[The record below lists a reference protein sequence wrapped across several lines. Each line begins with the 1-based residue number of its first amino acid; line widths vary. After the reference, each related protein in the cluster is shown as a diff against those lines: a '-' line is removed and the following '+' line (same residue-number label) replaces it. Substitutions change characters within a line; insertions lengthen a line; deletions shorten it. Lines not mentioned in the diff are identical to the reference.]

1 LDISKV
7 RKKLKAL
14 NAEEEKKQA
23 SAVKEDASHPV
34 DVKEPEAVQEPVPE
48 AIEDPVTGPSGE
60 DPLPIEEEI
69 IPVAEIELIAFS
81 VSNEEFAMKLS
92 EMKEIIRAPI
102 LTPVPR
108 SPLYLEGATFLR
120 GRILPIIN
128 LKERL
133 SLKETDEGRKK
144 IIVMFTSK
152 EPVGLIA
159 SRIIDVIRIPETD
172 LLPPPSTL
180 SAREKSFI
188 GGVVKIG
195 ERFISVLTIDKIAE
209 MEINQGKEINDQ

>member
-1 LDISKV
+1 MDIAKV

-14 NAEEEKKQA
+14 NAEEEKKQTPA
-23 SAVKEDASHPV
+23 VEEEATHPADAKEAETAQKPVQEAVKDT
-34 DVKEPEAVQEPVPE
+34 
-48 AIEDPVTGPSGE
+48 VTGPSGE
-60 DPLPIEEEI
+60 DSLPSEEEI
-69 IPVAEIELIAFS
+69 TPVAEIELIAFS
-81 VSNEEFAMKLS
+81 VSDEEFAMRLS
-92 EMKEIIRAPI
+92 EMKEIIRSPI
-102 LTPVPR
+102 LTSVPR
-108 SPLYLEGATFLR
+108 SPLYLEGVTFLR

-133 SLKETDEGRKK
+133 SLKKTDEGRKK
-144 IIVMFTSK
+144 IIIMFTSK

-209 MEINQGKEINDQ
+209 MEINKGKEINDQ